1 MGQLFSFCCL
11 AVNETNQMVLTDL
24 YFVWDISELLC
35 EGTNLFHLTLEKSS
49 SFVCLF
55 DVRGSDGWQR
65 AQSKNGSPPDLI
77 WFWGWLVEGV
87 EMNWGGNMK
96 VVLWYFVKMLF
107 SSRALPE
114 LGKKINDLSTLLSRS
129 QSRNRLLTGKGCMP
143 CDQVFSSMA
152 IPGKN
157 RVDLKDFQ
165 RSVEQICFV
174 KKITH

>member
-1 MGQLFSFCCL
+1 MWQLSSFWCL

-24 YFVWDISELLC
+24 YFVWDISVLLC
-35 EGTNLFHLTLEKSS
+35 QGTNLFHLTLEKSS

-55 DVRGSDGWQR
+55 DVSRSDGWQH

-77 WFWGWLVEGV
+77 WCWGWLVKGT
-87 EMNWGGNMK
+87 EMNWGWNMK

-107 SSRALPE
+107 SLRALPE
-114 LGKKINDLSTLLSRS
+114 LGKKINDLSTVLSRS
-129 QSRNRLLTGKGCMP
+129 QARKRLLTGKGCMP
-143 CDQVFSSMA
+143 CDQVLSSMA
-152 IPGKN
+152 IPGWN